1 MAAEALTWPGGV
13 SAEFGLHYSDAMPR
27 SWGLSAKLGA
37 IGAALLLMA
46 FASIGLTLWVTW
58 QLEGGAAAVNEAGR
72 MRMQT
77 WRLAQTLE
85 RVDKRQRNA
94 LFEQFDRSI
103 GVLRTGDP
111 ARPLFVPHDHA
122 SQEAFAVV
130 QREWDVLKAAWRTPP
145 APGAERVAE
154 QADAFVSRI
163 DAFVSA
169 IEKHLSGL
177 TTILNAVQ
185 FVMVAL
191 TIGSAIALLY
201 SAYLFIFNPLSRLQ
215 AGLSS
220 VEKGDLAARVAP
232 GADDEF
238 GSLARGFNRM
248 AETLHAYFSPSWT
261 AFQADRGRDFSV
273 IVDGVSV

>member
-1 MAAEALTWPGGV
+1 
-13 SAEFGLHYSDAMPR
+13 MPR
-27 SWGLSAKLGA
+27 SWSLSAKLGA

-85 RVDKRQRNA
+85 RADERQKGA
-94 LFEQFDRSI
+94 LFEQFDSSI

-122 SQEAFAVV
+122 SQEAFALV
-130 QREWDVLKAAWRTPP
+130 QREWDVLKAAWGTSP
-145 APGAERVAE
+145 APGAERAAQ

-163 DAFVSA
+163 DTFVSA

-177 TTILNAVQ
+177 TAILNAVQ

-215 AGLSS
+215 AGLSR
-220 VEKGDLAARVAP
+220 VENGPPQKTEKIVLQGLPLAGQACRRLGDCVQGQSPAGHVR
-232 GADDEF
+232 
-238 GSLARGFNRM
+238 RG
-248 AETLHAYFSPSWT
+248 T
-261 AFQADRGRDFSV
+261 A
-273 IVDGVSV
+273 GVTATAVREDKVRTG